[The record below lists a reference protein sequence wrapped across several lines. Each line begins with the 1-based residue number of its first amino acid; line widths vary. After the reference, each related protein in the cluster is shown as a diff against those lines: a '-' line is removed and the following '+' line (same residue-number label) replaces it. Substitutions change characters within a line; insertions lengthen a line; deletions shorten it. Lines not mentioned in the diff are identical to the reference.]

1 MFRFP
6 KVLFS
11 SYGGEEDE
19 ESLGDNDSAFDAP
32 VVSGC
37 AGSST
42 NSRPFTANS
51 FTIVESLTLIFVA
64 R

>member
-19 ESLGDNDSAFDAP
+19 ESLGDNDAAFDAP

-37 AGSST
+37 AGS
-42 NSRPFTANS
+42 FH
-51 FTIVESLTLIFVA
+51 F
-64 R
+64 